1 MDNVIEVAKS
11 GRATCRTCRKKIDK
25 GALRFGEATE
35 NAFDPDGGMSLR
47 WHHLECAAKQLPGKV
62 EPALG
67 AYDGDIAN
75 RAELD
80 KLLEAG
86 KKSGGAKAFPYAE
99 RAPTGRS
106 RCIEC
111 DQPIEKGTW
120 RVAVEREIDT
130 GSFVRAGAGYLHP
143 ACVEAHAGDIWD
155 EVEANS
161 GLGDEEGKELAAA
174 R

>member
-25 GALRFGEATE
+25 GALRFGEAAE

-47 WHHLECAAKQLPGKV
+47 WHHLECAAKQLPAKV
-62 EPALG
+62 KPALE
-67 AYDGDIAN
+67 AYGGDVPN
-75 RAELD
+75 RAEVES
-80 KLLEAG
+80 LLAAG
-86 KKSGGAKAFPYAE
+86 KKGGGQKAFPYAE

-111 DQPIEKGTW
+111 DQAIEKGTW
-120 RVAVEREIDT
+120 RVAIEREIDT
-130 GSFVRAGAGYLHP
+130 GSFVRTGAGYLHP
-143 ACVEAHAGDIWD
+143 ACVEAQAGDVWD

-161 GLGDEEGKELAAA
+161 GLDEAEQKELSGA